1 MLLNILLVFILFFLY
16 FVLYQVHR
24 VLLYRHYSKKLR
36 QIQAQ
41 MAYQSLVLADVIEVS
56 GLDKAKFS
64 REVFNSNKLQGKINL
79 VQSLKEYFTEP
90 YFKDLYQAFETNFKL
105 YQKQFSELVK
115 LKPQGKKAPEKLSW
129 T

>member
-1 MLLNILLVFILFFLY
+1 
-16 FVLYQVHR
+16 
-24 VLLYRHYSKKLR
+24 
-36 QIQAQ
+36 